1 MFDVGLSQLVELH
14 FLVMLSSGRSECRK
28 CELDV
33 VTLNAK

>member
-14 FLVMLSSGRSECRK
+14 FLVMLSGSKSECRK
-28 CELDV
+28 CELEV